1 MLITK
6 LKKKVKRNRK
16 NVKRKKELTILPNQQ
31 LLQQIWDYILTR
43 PSKKG
48 EYKKSEHECFFLL
61 CWKVGLRISE
71 AINFDLSLE
80 HQQDEYKNLY
90 VLRGKGQ
97 KEKWVYVKP
106 EIVRELKIRKW
117 ETKQGNRI
125 NFHAFLQK
133 VKKEMNLPT
142 NIELAPHTLR
152 RCFATYNLL
161 AGMPL
166 NILQKVLG
174 HSRVSTTALYI
185 KDSDLA
191 NLLKFKPIQ

>member
-152 RCFATYNLL
+152 RCFATYN
-161 AGMPL
+161 AVNGMPL
-166 NILQKVLG
+166 PVLQKVLG
-174 HSRVSTTALYI
+174 HASLASTSHYVRAG
-185 KDSDLA
+185 DLE
-191 NLLKFKPIQ
+191 NLVKFRPI